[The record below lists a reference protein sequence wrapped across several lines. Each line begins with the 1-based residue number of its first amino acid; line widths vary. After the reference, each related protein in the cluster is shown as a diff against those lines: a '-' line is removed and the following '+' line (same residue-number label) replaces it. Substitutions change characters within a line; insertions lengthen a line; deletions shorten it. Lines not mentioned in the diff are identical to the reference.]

1 MAIHTAYQSHTG
13 SRADKHFKST
23 VFQGEQLMIGLNCL
37 EPGQSQHVHAHE
49 DADKAYVVME
59 GRGWFSVGGET
70 FEAGPG
76 EIVWAARG
84 VPHGVEN
91 QSAGRLTV
99 LVAIAPPPK

>member
-1 MAIHTAYQSHTG
+1 MTSHTPYQAHTG
-13 SRADKHFKST
+13 SRAEKHFKST

-37 EPGQSQHVHAHE
+37 EPGQAQHVHAHD

-59 GRGWFSVGGET
+59 GQGVFSVGGET

-76 EIVWAARG
+76 EIVWAAKG

-91 QSAGRLTV
+91 KSAARLTV

>member
-1 MAIHTAYQSHTG
+1 MPTHTPWRDHTG

-23 VFQGEQLMIGLNCL
+23 VFQGDHMMVGLNCL
-37 EPGQSQHVHAHE
+37 DPGQSQNVHAHE

-59 GRGWFSVGGET
+59 GRGWFTVGDET

-76 EIVWAARG
+76 EIVWAAKG

-91 QSAGRLTV
+91 KTAERVTL
-99 LVAIAPPPK
+99 LVTIAPPPK

>member
-1 MAIHTAYQSHTG
+1 MIMHKAFHDHTG

-23 VFQGEQLMIGLNCL
+23 VFQGDQLMIGLNCL
-37 EPGQSQHVHAHE
+37 EPGQSQHVHAHA

-59 GRGWFSVGGET
+59 GRGLFTVGDET
-70 FEAGPG
+70 FEAVPG
-76 EIVWAARG
+76 EIVWAAKG

-91 QSAGRLTV
+91 KSGELLTV